1 MRLVIVFATV
11 ALALL
16 FAAPRPAL
24 AYDMP
29 RVRIDAVVE
38 EDGSLQVEEER
49 TFAFD
54 DDVNGVFWTIPITQN
69 EQDGRSW
76 PDVASLKAALVV
88 RGADE
93 PLERVGS
100 AEPGENGVFTVEEDG
115 DALRIQLFSPRTDGE
130 EATFRLSYRLTGA
143 VMAWADTAEL
153 YWQFVGPGWDEPSGD
168 VSLTVSFAGATAPG
182 AQAATD
188 ETFRAWGHGPLEGSV
203 EPDAQ
208 SATVHYSV
216 PTVRD
221 GEFAE
226 ARIVFPAS
234 WVPGLVAASG
244 SSTERLPQ
252 ILEEEAAWAAEANA
266 RREQLQTVIGVG
278 SVLQIALPA
287 ALLVAA
293 VAFRLTRGRAPQAS
307 FDQKY
312 LRELPSNDHPAVIA
326 AFMEGGEA
334 GERAFAVTLMKLTD
348 EGVVGIVADDDGSGR
363 GKSPAYR
370 LRLLKPD
377 VRDGEGVDA
386 AALRVF
392 FRGGCTESSF
402 EELRSYAESSPD
414 TLNELMDDFTAEVA
428 AELASRGLSTPRG
441 GFPTAVTVAGV
452 ALLAA
457 SFILAAFTDGATL
470 LALGIGF
477 TLTLVA
483 IIVAA
488 RCRRITPEMAE
499 LRARCEA
506 FRRWVEDCSS
516 LGESID
522 VDRPEGRR
530 MLVMA
535 TAVGVSDEVIAAFAG
550 PRSAAAD
557 VAEQAEQVAFEAE
570 TFAYGYGGL
579 YYPYPLFW
587 WYFPWYGHR
596 HSPHESVDSAYESAA
611 SSIASSLSAS
621 AGGSGGGFSG
631 GGGGGVGGGGGGTF

>member
-1 MRLVIVFATV
+1 
-11 ALALL
+11 
-16 FAAPRPAL
+16 
-24 AYDMP
+24 MP

-38 EDGSLQVEEER
+38 EDGSLQVR
-49 TFAFD
+49 RSAPLPLTTTS
-54 DDVNGVFWTIPITQN
+54 NGVFWTIPITQN
-69 EQDGRSW
+69 EQGGRSW
-76 PDVASLKAALVV
+76 PDVASLEAALVV
-88 RGADE
+88 RGAGE

-115 DALRIQLFSPRTDGE
+115 DALRIQLFSPHADGE

-153 YWQFVGPGWDEPSGD
+153 YWQFVGPGWEEPSGD
-168 VSLTVSFAGATAPG
+168 VSLTVSFAGAAAPG

-348 EGVVGIVADDDGSGR
+348 EGVVGISAEGDGSGR

-370 LRLLKPD
+370 LRLLKPTRATGR
-377 VRDGEGVDA
+377 VSTPRRSACSLGAGA
-386 AALRVF
+386 RSRALR
-392 FRGGCTESSF
+392 RSARMPS
-402 EELRSYAESSPD
+402 LRPTRSTSLWT
-414 TLNELMDDFTAEVA
+414 TLRAEVA
-428 AELASRGLSTPRG
+428 AELARPRALHPARWLPHGGDGGRGGTSCGVVYPGRLHRWCDPACARHWVYAHIGGPHRCGSVPQDHARDGRAPGAVRGVSPVGRGLLEFGREHRCGPPRG
-441 GFPTAVTVAGV
+441 PAHARDGNRRGGERRGHRCIWPGLVRQRRMLPSKRSRRPSRRKPLRTVTVASTTHTRSSG
-452 ALLAA
+452 
-457 SFILAAFTDGATL
+457 
-470 LALGIGF
+470 GISPG
-477 TLTLVA
+477 T
-483 IIVAA
+483 
-488 RCRRITPEMAE
+488 
-499 LRARCEA
+499 
-506 FRRWVEDCSS
+506 
-516 LGESID
+516 
-522 VDRPEGRR
+522 
-530 MLVMA
+530 
-535 TAVGVSDEVIAAFAG
+535 
-550 PRSAAAD
+550 
-557 VAEQAEQVAFEAE
+557 
-570 TFAYGYGGL
+570 
-579 YYPYPLFW
+579 
-587 WYFPWYGHR
+587 GHR